1 MSSANTANTAANSG
15 DTTDTRA
22 LPVVT
27 LEAKDLPACC
37 PNPAMP
43 LWNHHPKVFLDVA
56 TTGEAKCPYCGTGYK
71 LKGRP
76 ATHGH

>member
-1 MSSANTANTAANSG
+1 MSSTNSANTGGAAS
-15 DTTDTRA
+15 TQEF
-22 LPVVT
+22 PVVT
-27 LEAKDLPACC
+27 LEAKDLPAFC

-43 LWNHHPKVFLDVA
+43 LWNHHPKVFLYVA

-71 LKGRP
+71 LKGGP